1 MTAWRDTLEQIRN
14 AQIDIMRDEPYKDF
28 GLVPNPGASEIAI
41 RAAEARLGI
50 ELPRSYRDFLRV
62 HDGWPRFYE
71 GATLL
76 GTANLGKREY
86 EDVAQ
91 TVFRA
96 AETPVPHIAP
106 PASGPRHRRPLIPF
120 GADLQGTT
128 LFAFDARA
136 RATKAELPVIAWVN
150 ELGMTF
156 DSFES
161 FLDAVHEWLTHDRQ
175 TEPEHLLATG

>member
-1 MTAWRDTLEQIRN
+1 MTAWRNKLEQIRN
-14 AQIDIMRDEPYKDF
+14 AQIEIMRDEPYKDF

-50 ELPRSYRDFLRV
+50 ELPRSYRDFLRA

-86 EDVAQ
+86 EEVAQ
-91 TVFRA
+91 AVFRA

-106 PASGPRHRRPLIPF
+106 PASGKCRRRPLVPF

-128 LFAFDARA
+128 LFAFDARIPSA
-136 RATKAELPVIAWVN
+136 HAELPVIAWVN
-150 ELGMTF
+150 ELGLTF
-156 DSFES
+156 DSFDS
-161 FLDAVHEWLTHDRQ
+161 FLEAVHDWLTHDRRA
-175 TEPEHLLATG
+175 EPTRMLATA

>member
-1 MTAWRDTLEQIRN
+1 MTAWRDKLEQIRK
-14 AQIDIMRDEPYKDF
+14 AQIAIMRDEPYRDF

-50 ELPRSYRDFLRV
+50 ELPRGYRDFLRV

-91 TVFRA
+91 AVFRA

-106 PASGPRHRRPLIPF
+106 PASAARRRRPLIPF
-120 GADLQGTT
+120 GADLQGAT
-128 LFAFDARA
+128 LFAFDARTRSA
-136 RATKAELPVIAWVN
+136 DTELPVVAWVN

-161 FLDAVHEWLTHDRQ
+161 FLDGVHEWLTHERQ
-175 TEPEHLLATG
+175 LEAARLLASA